1 MQLRGVDGAKFRKH
15 VVPGDQ
21 LKLVVTL
28 GATRGPLVKAS
39 AVAEVDGQTVVE
51 AELLLAVQPIAH
63 IDPPR
68 RCRRPRS
75 SAPAPSIGAFA
86 VVGPHVRIGRNC
98 KIGASSVIEGHTTIG
113 DGNEIF
119 PYASIGLAPQD
130 LKYKGE
136 PTRLEIGSGNIFREF
151 VTIHRGTEG
160 GGGVTTIG
168 DRNLFMNYVHVAH
181 DCHVGNQT
189 IFGPHATLGGHV
201 AIADFVNVS
210 AGSAVHQ
217 FCRVGAYAFI
227 GGYSVITKDALPYGR
242 TVGSRPARVFGL
254 NLIGLKRRGFAD
266 DTLKK
271 LRAAYRYLTQSK
283 LNTTQAIEPHRAG
296 RVAQVPGSRQPRRI
310 HPHRLTRRD
319 PAPRREE
326 DGRRPQKND
335 RWQIGLIAGNGR
347 FPFLVLDAARAM
359 GHEVVVIGI
368 KEEASKEIEEAA
380 ARPPRA
386 DVHWVSI
393 GQLGTFLKIL
403 EDNKITQAVM
413 AGQVKHVKI
422 FGGFMPDMTAMS
434 LMGKLKGFNTDALI
448 GAVADLMR
456 ERGVE
461 LVNSAKFL
469 EPLLAG
475 EGQLSDRAPN
485 EAERKD
491 LEFGYRM
498 ADTIAGLDIGQTI
511 AVKHQAVV
519 AVEAMEGTD
528 ETIARAGHLAGDGVS
543 DHQGGQAQPGHA
555 L

>member
-1 MQLRGVDGAKFRKH
+1 MDVLERFAHRFPSLLVDAVAEHEPGKRLVAFKNVTVNEDFFQGHFPHKPLMPAVLMIEALAQAAALLLLDPRLARHRRLQQRRCAGVQLRGVDGAKFRKH
-15 VVPGDQ
+15 VIPGDQ

-39 AVAEVDGQTVVE
+39 ALAEVDGQTVVE
-51 AELLLAVQPIAH
+51 AELLLALSSRSRTSIRSRTGRA
-63 IDPPR
+63 DRGR
-68 RCRRPRS
+68 RRRHHRRR
-75 SAPAPSIGAFA
+75 
-86 VVGPHVRIGRNC
+86 VRRVGPHVRIGRNC
-98 KIGASSVIEGHTTIG
+98 KIGASAVIEGHTTIG

-136 PTRLEIGSGNIFREF
+136 PTRLEIGAGNIFREF

-283 LNTTQAIEPHRAG
+283 LNTTQAIARIEQD
-296 RVAQVPGSRQPRRI
+296 RVAQVPGSRQPRRL
-310 HPHRLTRRD
+310 HPHRLARRD
-319 PAPRREE
+319 PAPRRQE
-326 DGRRPQKND
+326 DRRRGRGVTATEGADDTEARPDCRQRALPVPRARRRPGA
-335 RWQIGLIAGNGR
+335 WATTSSI
-347 FPFLVLDAARAM
+347 
-359 GHEVVVIGI
+359 IGI
-368 KEEASKEIEEAA
+368 KEEASKEH
-380 ARPPRA
+380 R
-386 DVHWVSI
+386 
-393 GQLGTFLKIL
+393 
-403 EDNKITQAVM
+403 
-413 AGQVKHVKI
+413 
-422 FGGFMPDMTAMS
+422 GGR
-434 LMGKLKGFNTDALI
+434 
-448 GAVADLMR
+448 GAVA
-456 ERGVE
+456 
-461 LVNSAKFL
+461 
-469 EPLLAG
+469 
-475 EGQLSDRAPN
+475 EGRRA
-485 EAERKD
+485 
-491 LEFGYRM
+491 L
-498 ADTIAGLDIGQTI
+498 GLDRPARDLPQDPRRQQHHAG
-511 AVKHQAVV
+511 
-519 AVEAMEGTD
+519 GD
-528 ETIARAGHLAGDGVS
+528 GRAG
-543 DHQGGQAQPGHA
+543 QARQDLRRLRA
-555 L
+555 RT